1 MIGYMMHAVEAVE
14 DSSTVSKTIHLN
26 AGVRR
31 VLGVLAVIPD
41 AYADPG
47 VAMTT
52 RIGLKYDGV
61 EILPRGFSIA
71 LLLHNGLFPM
81 REALLQTPYEPE
93 AGGDISIDVE
103 IMGDGRVP
111 GVDLYF
117 ATEI

>member
-1 MIGYMMHAVEAVE
+1 MIIYMMRTVEAVE
-14 DSSTVSKTIHLN
+14 GSSTVSKTIHLN

-31 VLGVLAVIPD
+31 VLGVLAVIHD
-41 AYADPG
+41 AWIDPSL
-47 VAMTT
+47 AMTT
-52 RIGLKYDGV
+52 QIGLKYDGV

-81 REALLQTPYEPE
+81 REAILQTPYEPE

-103 IMGDGRVP
+103 ITGDGRVP

-117 ATEI
+117 VTES

>member
-41 AYADPG
+41 ANADPG

-103 IMGDGRVP
+103 ITGDGRVP

>member
-14 DSSTVSKTIHLN
+14 DSSIVSKTIHLN

-103 IMGDGRVP
+103 ITGDGRVP

>member
-52 RIGLKYDGV
+52 RIGLDSAAG
-61 EILPRGFSIA
+61 
-71 LLLHNGLFPM
+71 LLHRAAAAQWAFPH
-81 REALLQTPYEPE
+81 
-93 AGGDISIDVE
+93 AGGPAADAVRAR
-103 IMGDGRVP
+103 GGGRY
-111 GVDLYF
+111 LN
-117 ATEI
+117 